1 VDSRTSLA
9 RPAPKGVAALS
20 KQEKARLL
28 SGVDLFSALGP
39 RALGSIAAMAT
50 EVEFPAGRYIAR
62 QGEVGSGVFVI
73 ARGSA
78 RVVRGDEQ
86 LTVFGPGD
94 FFGELSVMD
103 RAPRVASVVAIEPT
117 LCLAI
122 AAWDF
127 LDLLE
132 RNPKLMKAVLLEVV
146 SRLRVTTEHI
156 RH

>member
-1 VDSRTSLA
+1 M
-9 RPAPKGVAALS
+9 ALS
-20 KQEKARLL
+20 RQEKARLL
-28 SGVDLFSALGP
+28 GGVDLFLALGP
-39 RALGSIAAMAT
+39 RALATIARRAT

-78 RVVRGDEQ
+78 RVVRGDEE

-94 FFGELSVMD
+94 FFGELSVID
-103 RAPRVASVVAIEPT
+103 RAPRVASVVAAEPT

-127 LDLLE
+127 LALLDE
-132 RNPKLMKAVLLEVV
+132 NPKLMKAVLLEVV
-146 SRLRVTTEHI
+146 ARLRSTVEHV

>member
-1 VDSRTSLA
+1 M
-9 RPAPKGVAALS
+9 ALS
-20 KQEKARLL
+20 KEKKARLL

-50 EVEFPAGRYIAR
+50 EVEFPPGRYIAR

-86 LTVFGPGD
+86 LAVFGPGD
-94 FFGELSVMD
+94 FVGELSVID
-103 RAPRVASVVAIEPT
+103 RAPRLASVVAQEPT

-127 LDLLE
+127 LALLE
-132 RNPKLMKAVLLEVV
+132 ENPKLMKAVLLEVV
-146 SRLRVTTEHI
+146 ARLRATTEHI

>member
-1 VDSRTSLA
+1 M
-9 RPAPKGVAALS
+9 ALS
-20 KQEKARLL
+20 RQEKASLL
-28 SGVDLFSALGP
+28 GGVDLFLALGP
-39 RALGSIAAMAT
+39 RALAAIARRAT

-73 ARGSA
+73 ASGSA
-78 RVVRGDEQ
+78 RVVRGDEE

-94 FFGELSVMD
+94 FFGELSVID
-103 RAPRVASVVAIEPT
+103 RAPRVASVVAAEPT

-127 LDLLE
+127 LDLLDE
-132 RNPKLMKAVLLEVV
+132 NPKLMKAVLLEVV
-146 SRLRVTTEHI
+146 ARLRSTVEHI

>member
-1 VDSRTSLA
+1 MAGHRILTA
-9 RPAPKGVAALS
+9 MALT

-28 SGVDLFSALGP
+28 AGVDLFSAMGA
-39 RALGSIAAMAT
+39 RALSTIADLAT
-50 EVEFPAGRYIAR
+50 EVDFPAGRYIAR

-73 ARGSA
+73 ARGRA

-86 LTVFGPGD
+86 LTTLGPGD
-94 FFGELSVMD
+94 FVGELSVID
-103 RAPRVASVVAIEPT
+103 RAPRVASVVADEPT

-127 LDLLE
+127 MSLLE
-132 RNPKLMKAVLLEVV
+132 RNPKMMKTVLLEVV
-146 SRLRVTTEHI
+146 ARLRTTVEHI

>member
-1 VDSRTSLA
+1 MAKHRMLM
-9 RPAPKGVAALS
+9 GMALS

-28 SGVDLFSALGP
+28 GGVDLFSALGP

-86 LTVFGPGD
+86 LAVFGPGD
-94 FFGELSVMD
+94 FVGELSVID
-103 RAPRVASVVAIEPT
+103 RAPRLASVVAAEPT

-127 LDLLE
+127 LTLLE
-132 RNPKLMKAVLLEVV
+132 QNPKLMKAVLLEVV
-146 SRLRVTTEHI
+146 ARLRATTEHI

>member
-1 VDSRTSLA
+1 M
-9 RPAPKGVAALS
+9 ALS

-28 SGVDLFSALGP
+28 AGVDLFSALGP
-39 RALGSIAAMAT
+39 RALATIAGRAT
-50 EVEFPAGRYIAR
+50 EVEFPAGRYMAR

-73 ARGSA
+73 AQGHA
-78 RVVRGDEQ
+78 RVVRGDEE

-103 RAPRVASVVAIEPT
+103 RAPRVASVVAVEST

-127 LDLLE
+127 LGLLE
-132 RNPKLMKAVLLEVV
+132 ENPKLMKAVLLEVV
-146 SRLRVTTEHI
+146 ARLRATTEHF

>member
-1 VDSRTSLA
+1 MAKHRMLM
-9 RPAPKGVAALS
+9 GMALS

-28 SGVDLFSALGP
+28 GGVDLFSALGP
-39 RALGSIAAMAT
+39 RALGSIAARAT

-86 LTVFGPGD
+86 LAVFGPGD
-94 FFGELSVMD
+94 FVGELSVID
-103 RAPRVASVVAIEPT
+103 RAPRLASVVAAEPT

-127 LDLLE
+127 LTLLE
-132 RNPKLMKAVLLEVV
+132 QNPKLMKAVLLEVV
-146 SRLRVTTEHI
+146 ARLRATTEHI

>member
-1 VDSRTSLA
+1 M
-9 RPAPKGVAALS
+9 ALS
-20 KQEKARLL
+20 RQEKASLL
-28 SGVDLFSALGP
+28 GRVDLFSALGP
-39 RALGSIAAMAT
+39 RALAAIARTAT
-50 EVEFPAGRYIAR
+50 EVEFPAGRYMAR

-78 RVVRGDEQ
+78 RVVRGDEE

-103 RAPRVASVVAIEPT
+103 RAPRVASVVAAEPT

-127 LDLLE
+127 LELLDE
-132 RNPKLMKAVLLEVV
+132 NPKLMKAVLLEVV
-146 SRLRVTTEHI
+146 ARLRSTVEHV

>member
-1 VDSRTSLA
+1 M
-9 RPAPKGVAALS
+9 ALS
-20 KQEKARLL
+20 RQEKARLL
-28 SGVDLFSALGP
+28 GGVDLFLALGP
-39 RALGSIAAMAT
+39 RALATIARRAT

-78 RVVRGDEQ
+78 RVVRGDEE

-103 RAPRVASVVAIEPT
+103 RAPRVASVVAAEPT

-127 LDLLE
+127 LELLDE
-132 RNPKLMKAVLLEVV
+132 NPKLMKAVLLEVV
-146 SRLRVTTEHI
+146 ARLRSTVEHV